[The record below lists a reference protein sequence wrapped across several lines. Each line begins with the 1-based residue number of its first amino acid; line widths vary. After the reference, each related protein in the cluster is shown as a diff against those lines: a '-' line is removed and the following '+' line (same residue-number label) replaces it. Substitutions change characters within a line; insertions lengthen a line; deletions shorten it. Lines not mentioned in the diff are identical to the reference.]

1 MVLRPAT
8 SPRKIKLVDPEPAR
22 QDPETHLAG
31 AFTPPGDLLRESVS
45 RDWPLVY
52 SELLA
57 WCPEAE
63 DRQGTPVLAALKT
76 SEEVTSLP
84 VPLRF
89 WAETER
95 SAHGKPLH
103 PETPAGLA
111 EQSLRALRRDGHNI
125 MRCTPLFHR
134 TGIAKTA
141 NTDTLLEVCLVGV
154 ERSRLLPRELT
165 VLLGSQTNNTTTAC
179 IHTRKISAGRE
190 GHTGPVPNG
199 TLHVHLWFY
208 ELTMAAVCVCPLSP
222 RDRRVSHSSF

>member
-111 EQSLRALRRDGHNI
+111 EQSSEGTEERRAQYNEVY
-125 MRCTPLFHR
+125 
-134 TGIAKTA
+134 TA
-141 NTDTLLEVCLVGV
+141 
-154 ERSRLLPRELT
+154 LPPDR
-165 VLLGSQTNNTTTAC
+165 N
-179 IHTRKISAGRE
+179 RKDRKH
-190 GHTGPVPNG
+190 GHTPRSVPG
-199 TLHVHLWFY
+199 GSGAFAFASSRADC
-208 ELTMAAVCVCPLSP
+208 AARLSNK
-222 RDRRVSHSSF
+222 